1 MTVMQQRLE
10 RVFQEVLNDDH
21 LRITDATSPENTEA
35 WDSLAQVK
43 LVVALEEEFKVK
55 FTTDEVAS
63 LSTVG
68 EFKETLGEKGIH

>member
-1 MTVMQQRLE
+1 MAVMQQRLE
-10 RVFQEVLNDDH
+10 RVFQEVFDDDQ
-21 LRITDATSPENTEA
+21 LQITDATSPENTEE

-43 LVVALEEEFKVK
+43 LIVALEEEFKIK

-68 EFKETLGEKGIH
+68 EFKEALAEKGIQ